1 MKKRSNPLIELYEEI
16 VEEKIKEF
24 KNPEDSIRE
33 NWDNLPADLKDQ
45 LIATGFKLK
54 KR

>member
-1 MKKRSNPLIELYEEI
+1 MKRKNPLLDLYEEI
-16 VEEKIKEF
+16 VEEKVREFTDPEESIKA
-24 KNPEDSIRE
+24 
-33 NWDNLPADLKDQ
+33 NWDNLPEDLQNQ